1 MVSTVLMWLR
11 RRWIWLA
18 ACVAAILAVIYL
30 HAEFLDYVAALPAGS
45 NRAATASGYI
55 PLAFVLKNA
64 VILGSLLACIL
75 FEMRRR
81 NASRRGPAEASSSR
95 AAVESTPGGASASN
109 TDEADD
115 GFDFLRHGRKLESRA
130 EKVIKRKPA
139 R

>member
-11 RRWIWLA
+11 RRWKWLA
-18 ACVAAILAVIYL
+18 TCVAAILAAIYL

-45 NRAATASGYI
+45 NPATTASGYI
-55 PLAFVLKNA
+55 PLAFALKNA
-64 VILGSLLACIL
+64 VILGSLLAYFL

-81 NASRRGPAEASSSR
+81 KTSRRGTAEASSSR
-95 AAVESTPGGASASN
+95 AAMESISGGASASD

-115 GFDFLRHGRKLESRA
+115 GFDFLRHGQKLESRA